1 VLPEVVDESVCRMV
15 KQERLRLR
23 RGEPR
28 LPAVMATLLA
38 IALYALL
45 PQELLVG
52 PRLLIPGLEVL
63 LLVPLVAI
71 NPARMTRETR
81 WSRAVSLALVVVIA
95 VTNMVALVLLLRKLG
110 SADLPKGGSLLL
122 AALQVWG
129 TNVLV
134 FGLAFWE
141 LDRGGPVARTTT
153 KREMLNSADFRF
165 SQDENHDT
173 VVEVARTSSRRA
185 DWVPTLVDYLYVS
198 LTNSSAFSPT
208 DTMPLRPRTKLLMA
222 VQATAALITSVLVI
236 ARGVSLLG

>member
-1 VLPEVVDESVCRMV
+1 M
-15 KQERLRLR
+15 R

-28 LPAVMATLLA
+28 LPAFVVTLMA

-52 PRLLIPGLEVL
+52 PRLLIPVLEVL
-63 LLVPLVAI
+63 LLIPIVAI
-71 NPARMTRETR
+71 NPRRLDRETR
-81 WSRAVSLALVVVIA
+81 WSRQIGLALVLVIA
-95 VTNMVALVLLLRKLG
+95 VTNMVALVLLLMKL
-110 SADLPKGGSLLL
+110 SSPNLPKGSGLLL

-134 FGLAFWE
+134 FGLIFWE
-141 LDRGGPVARTTT
+141 LDRGGPVARSNT
-153 KREMLNSADFRF
+153 KRELLASADFRF
-165 SQDENHDT
+165 SHDENHDT
-173 VVEVARTSSRRA
+173 VVEVARDSSRTA

-222 VQATAALITSVLVI
+222 LQATAALLTSVLVI